1 MTKTIIKRYSMAFKK
16 QVVQEYEAGASMESL
31 REKYGISG
39 KQTVRN
45 WIRQYGRTGVRHQIM
60 TIDNADV
67 QAENRVLQERIAN
80 LEKLVAQ
87 LSLDK
92 LMLESTLTVAEKEL
106 GYTVKKKRATKS
118 SRKRSRP
125 ENGAGNG

>member
-1 MTKTIIKRYSMAFKK
+1 MTERIIKRYSMAFKK
-16 QVVQEYEAGASMESL
+16 QVVQEYEAGTSMESL
-31 REKYGISG
+31 RRKYGISG

-45 WIRQYGRTGVRHQIM
+45 WIDQYGHRRVRHQIM
-60 TIDNADV
+60 EIDDADV
-67 QAENRVLQERIAN
+67 QAENQILQERIAN

-92 LMLESTLTVAEKEL
+92 LMLESTLAVAEKEL

-118 SRKRSRP
+118 SGKRSRR
-125 ENGAGNG
+125 ENGAGSG

>member
-31 REKYGISG
+31 RARYGISG

-45 WIRQYGRTGVRHQIM
+45 WIDQYGRTGVRHQVM
-60 TIDNADV
+60 NIDNADV

-106 GYTVKKKRATKS
+106 GYAVKKKRATTS
-118 SRKRSRP
+118 SRQRSRP
-125 ENGAGNG
+125 ENGADSG

>member
-1 MTKTIIKRYSMAFKK
+1 MTKTMIKRYSMAFKK

-31 REKYGISG
+31 RQKYGISG

-45 WIRQYGRTGVRHQIM
+45 WIDQYGRTGVRHRIM
-60 TIDNADV
+60 EINDADV
-67 QAENRVLQERIAN
+67 RAENQVLQERIAN

-92 LMLESTLTVAEKEL
+92 LMLESTLVVAEKEL
-106 GYTVKKKRATKS
+106 GYPVKKKRATKS
-118 SRKRSRP
+118 SRQRSRS
-125 ENGAGNG
+125 ENGAGSG

>member
-31 REKYGISG
+31 RQKYGISG

-45 WIRQYGRTGVRHQIM
+45 WIHQYGRTGVRHQIM
-60 TIDNADV
+60 NIDNANV

-106 GYTVKKKRATKS
+106 GYALKKKRATRS
-118 SRKRSRP
+118 SRKRSQR
-125 ENGAGNG
+125 ENGTSDG

>member
-125 ENGAGNG
+125 ENGADSG

>member
-1 MTKTIIKRYSMAFKK
+1 
-16 QVVQEYEAGASMESL
+16 MESL
-31 REKYGISG
+31 RQKYGISG

-45 WIRQYGRTGVRHQIM
+45 WIHQYGRTGVRHQIM
-60 TIDNADV
+60 EINDAEL

-92 LMLESTLTVAEKEL
+92 LMLESTLAVTEKEL
-106 GYTVKKKRATKS
+106 GYPVKKKRATKS
-118 SRKRSRP
+118 SRKRSRH
-125 ENGAGNG
+125 ENGASRG

>member
-1 MTKTIIKRYSMAFKK
+1 MAERIIKRYSMAFKK
-16 QVVQEYEAGASMESL
+16 QVVQEYEAGASIEGL
-31 REKYGISG
+31 RRKYGISG

-45 WIRQYGRTGVRHQIM
+45 WINQYGRTGVRHQMIA
-60 TIDNADV
+60 IDDADV
-67 QAENRVLQERIAN
+67 RAENQVLQERIAN

-106 GYTVKKKRATKS
+106 GYAVKKKRATKS
-118 SRKRSRP
+118 SRKRSRT
-125 ENGAGNG
+125 ENGASSG